1 MATDTPKN
9 LRNMVIYEVYV
20 RNHSA
25 EGTFEAVTRDLP
37 RISQMGVDVVWLM
50 PIHPIGQLNKKG
62 SLGCPYSIQDYRQV
76 NPEYGS
82 IEDFK
87 QLCDTAHSLGL
98 KVMIDVVY
106 NHTSHDSVLVQEH
119 PDWYHQ
125 DADGRPV
132 TTVPDWSDVIDLAYD
147 RDPALWDYQI
157 ESLKMW
163 AMLGVDGF
171 RCDVASI
178 VPLDFWLR
186 ARAEVAKIKPGVIW
200 LAESVHASFILH
212 RRDHGLTAFSDSE
225 IHQAFDLSYDY
236 DIWEA
241 WKRAIKDPTFL
252 LVYIDILRLQKALY
266 PAHAIKMRCVENHDQ
281 PRIMKFIPTR
291 NQALAWTAFQ
301 AFNEGAFLIY
311 AGQEAENTHTPS
323 LFDIDKVD
331 WASYSLQPFLTKLC
345 QIKKR
350 AEIEKGSFHILTANP
365 AISAIWQA
373 GQVGLFGIFN
383 VAGAVGTVPAP
394 LADGDYKDLIS
405 GEVVSISHGRMSI
418 PTAAV
423 ILTYSGEIDREKYT
437 QPSVIL

>member
-1 MATDTPKN
+1 MAIETPTE
-9 LRNMVIYEVYV
+9 LRNLVIYEIYV

-25 EGTFEAVTRDLP
+25 EGTFDAVTRDLP
-37 RISQMGVDVVWLM
+37 RIRQMGVDVVWLM
-50 PIHPIGQLNKKG
+50 PIHPIGKLNKKG

-76 NPEYGS
+76 NPEYGTL
-82 IEDFK
+82 EDFK
-87 QLCDTAHSLGL
+87 QLCQAAHALGL

-106 NHTSHDSVLVQEH
+106 NHTSHDSVLVQQH

-125 DADGRPV
+125 DKQGHPV
-132 TTVPDWSDVIDLAYD
+132 TTVPDWSDVIDLVYAD
-147 RDPALWDYQI
+147 NPALWEYQI

-163 AMLGVDGF
+163 VKLGVDGF

-178 VPLDFWLR
+178 VPLDFWLHT
-186 ARAEVAKIKPGVIW
+186 RAEVAKVQSDVTW
-200 LAESVHASFILH
+200 LAESVDASFVLQ

-236 DIWEA
+236 DIWVA
-241 WKRAIKDPTFL
+241 WKKAIQDPTFL
-252 LVYIDILRLQKALY
+252 PIYIDILRLQKALY
-266 PAHAIKMRCVENHDQ
+266 PAHTIKMRCVENHDQ
-281 PRIMKFIPTR
+281 PRIMRDAPSR
-291 NQALAWTAFQ
+291 SQALAWTAFQ

-331 WASYSLQPFLTKLC
+331 WGNYSLQPFLTKLC
-345 QIKKR
+345 QVKKR
-350 AEIEKGSFHILTANP
+350 AEIEQGNFYILTATP

-373 GQVGLFGIFN
+373 DQGGLFGTFN
-383 VAGAVGTVPAP
+383 VAGAEGTVPAP

-405 GEVVSISHGRMSI
+405 GEVVSISHGRMPI
-418 PTAAV
+418 PKTAV
-423 ILTYSGEIDREKYT
+423 ILSYSGEIDREKYT